1 MMTPNELLKA
11 KRTALKYSQ
20 VRMAEEVKLPQGYLS
35 QLESGKSGITAETI
49 RKYRKVV
56 PITDDDALF
65 LLGLKEVL

>member
-1 MMTPNELLKA
+1 MKPNELLKD
-11 KRTALKYSQ
+11 KRTALGYSQ
-20 VRMAEEVKLPQGYLS
+20 TQMAADVGLPQGYLS
-35 QLESGKSGITAETI
+35 QLESGKAGITAETI